1 MIRVTQIS
9 VIPNYNLICRFNSGE
24 IKKLDILP
32 LIKGH
37 GHLTGVESLLNEDIF
52 KNARIGQFGEILWE
66 KIVKTEYNNEVLYWD
81 YDISP
86 EFAYQNS
93 IPG

>member
-9 VIPNYNLICRFNSGE
+9 VITNYNLICKFSSGE
-24 IKKLDILP
+24 IKKLDVLP
-32 LIKGH
+32 LIERH
-37 GHLTGVESLLNEDIF
+37 RHLTGVESLLNEDIF

-66 KIVKTEYNNEVLYWD
+66 KIVTTAYDNEVLCWD

-93 IPG
+93 ISG